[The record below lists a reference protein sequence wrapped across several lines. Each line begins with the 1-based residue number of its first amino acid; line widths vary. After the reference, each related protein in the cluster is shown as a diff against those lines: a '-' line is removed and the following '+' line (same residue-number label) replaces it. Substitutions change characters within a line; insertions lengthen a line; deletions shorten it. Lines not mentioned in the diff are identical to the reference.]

1 MSIDTFYV
9 YEHWRPDKGECFYAA
24 RHYGVAKSSVIE
36 LCLGK
41 KHRKTVGEKVF
52 KYEEA

>member
-9 YEHWRPDKGECFYAA
+9 YEHWRPDKGECFYV
-24 RHYGVAKSSVIE
+24 GK
-36 LCLGK
+36 GK

>member
-9 YEHWRPDKGECFYAA
+9 YEH
-24 RHYGVAKSSVIE
+24 GVAKSSVIE